1 MPRLAEGL
9 LIAIDGID
17 GAGKT
22 TQCNLLNDWLISE
35 GFSSII
41 IKEPSKDGKYAKEIR
56 KRSKNRFFDQ
66 LKYTPEYE
74 LNLFIEDRKE
84 NVEKKIQPNLEDN
97 NIVIMDRYYFSTIA
111 YQSALGLDQNYIKKL
126 NEEFAPIPDITIIID
141 VTPQV
146 GIKRI
151 NGRGDTCNS
160 FEKKEYLE
168 KVRKIFL
175 QMKDYPNI
183 HFIEGDHHKTAQD
196 VFQLIK
202 NIVEPEL
209 KKKSSVKR
217 ELLVHQ

>member
-1 MPRLAEGL
+1 MPHLAKGL

-41 IKEPSKDGKYAKEIR
+41 VKEPSKDGKYAKEIR
-56 KRSKNRFFDQ
+56 KRSENRIFNQ
-66 LKYTPEYE
+66 QKYTPEYE
-74 LNLFIEDRKE
+74 LNLFTEDRKE
-84 NVEKKIQPNLEDN
+84 NVKKKILPNLKDN

-111 YQSALGLDQNYIKKL
+111 YQSALGLDANYIKKI

-146 GIKRI
+146 GIRRI

-160 FEKKEYLE
+160 FEKKDYLE
-168 KVRKIFL
+168 KVRKNFL
-175 QMKDYPNI
+175 QMREYPNV
-183 HFIEGDHHKTAQD
+183 HFIEGDHHKSAED
-196 VFQLIK
+196 VFQIIK
-202 NIVEPEL
+202 KIVEEEI
-209 KKKSSVKR
+209 KKNLLNKG
-217 ELLVHQ
+217 ELLVYQ

>member
-1 MPRLAEGL
+1 MPQLAEGF

-22 TQCNLLNDWLISE
+22 TQCKLLNDWLLSE
-35 GFSSII
+35 GFSSIV
-41 IKEPSKDGKYAKEIR
+41 IKEPSKDGKYAREIR
-56 KRSKNRFFDQ
+56 SRSEHRFFDH

-84 NVEKKIQPNLEDN
+84 NVEKRIRPNLEDN

-111 YQSALGLDQNYIKKL
+111 YQSALGIDKNYIKKI
-126 NEEFAPIPDITIIID
+126 NEEFAPIPDVTIILD
-141 VTPQV
+141 VTPQI

-175 QMKDYPNI
+175 DMKDYPNLHI
-183 HFIEGDHHKTAQD
+183 IEGDHLKNSQD
-196 VFQLIK
+196 VFRTIK
-202 NIVEPEL
+202 EIVEPEL
-209 KKKSSVKR
+209 KKKLYNEGKFV
-217 ELLVHQ
+217 VYQ